1 MKNKFVLFDFDGVIV
16 DSFAPAFSVTKVICP
31 DVTEDDYRR
40 RFEGNINTWQESSHG
55 HSSKCQH
62 AIDFFSKYLPRM
74 RKEVS
79 VMMGMAEVIAEVSKN
94 FTLVIISSTTTQG
107 IKDFLEDHQLLHY
120 FTEILGN
127 DISPCKTDKMRM
139 IFSTYQIAAK
149 DCLFITD
156 TLGDLKEAEEV
167 NIRTIAVTWGF
178 HSLKTL
184 EKGNP
189 WRIVNTPQELLTT
202 IKDTDSFNF

>member
-1 MKNKFVLFDFDGVIV
+1 MKKNFILFDFDGVIV

-40 RFEGNINTWQESSHG
+40 RFEGNINSWQESNHG
-55 HSSKCQH
+55 HSNKCQH

-79 VMMGMAEVIAEVSKN
+79 LMKGMAEVIVESSKN
-94 FTLVIISSTTTQG
+94 FTLVIISSTTSQG
-107 IKDFLEDHQLLHY
+107 IKNFLEDHHLLHY

-127 DISPCKTDKMRM
+127 DISPSKIEKMKI
-139 IFSTYQIAAK
+139 IFSKYGIAAK

-156 TLGDLKEAEEV
+156 TLGDLKEAAEV
-167 NIRTIAVTWGF
+167 NIKTVAVTWGF

-189 WRIVNTPQELLTT
+189 WVIVNTSQELLAT
-202 IKDTDSFNF
+202 INNQDSFNL